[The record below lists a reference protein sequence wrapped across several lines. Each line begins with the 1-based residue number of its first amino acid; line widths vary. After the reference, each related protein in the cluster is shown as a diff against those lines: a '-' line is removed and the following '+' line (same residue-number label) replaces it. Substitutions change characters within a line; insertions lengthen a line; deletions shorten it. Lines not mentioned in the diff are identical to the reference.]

1 MALIGGNDMEEQ
13 KYDALKLENQ
23 ICFPLYAAARE
34 VVKQYKP
41 HLDQLDLT
49 YTQYIVMLVL
59 WERKVLTTKEL
70 GQRLHLDSGTLTPLL
85 KKMEGNGLLTRKRC
99 AEDERNLEV
108 TITEKGDQLKELALG
123 IPAEF
128 KKDLN
133 LDTEET
139 MILYQIL
146 YKLLGENTQLFE

>member
-1 MALIGGNDMEEQ
+1 
-13 KYDALKLENQ
+13 
-23 ICFPLYAAARE
+23 
-34 VVKQYKP
+34 
-41 HLDQLDLT
+41 
-49 YTQYIVMLVL
+49 
-59 WERKVLTTKEL
+59 
-70 GQRLHLDSGTLTPLL
+70 
-85 KKMEGNGLLTRKRC
+85 MEGNGLLTRKRC